1 MQMPTALLPRA
12 FEHVGHARKFTVLD
26 LGSPTSA
33 SVRFFNQFNCRVHF
47 AGLLDPDEDEDEDG
61 LGLQVPS
68 HVRFDVCLFWDVLN
82 YLEADVL
89 HSVLEVV
96 TARLGES
103 CRAHGFLAFSQAV
116 SFSGL
121 RFGIEAVDRLRVEC
135 GRNPVPH
142 VRTWRDVETALWPLA
157 NAAATLLQGNRQELL
172 LINQSS

>member
-26 LGSPTSA
+26 LGSATSA

-47 AGLLDPDEDEDEDG
+47 AGLLDPDEDDDG
-61 LGLQVPS
+61 LGFQVPS

-82 YLEADVL
+82 YLDSDVL
-89 HSVLEVV
+89 RSVLKVV
-96 TARLGES
+96 TAHLGQG
-103 CRAHGFLAFSQAV
+103 CRAHGYLAFSQAV
-116 SFSGL
+116 PFSGL
-121 RFGIEAVDRLRVEC
+121 RFGIEAVDRLQVEG

-142 VRTWRDVETALWPLA
+142 VRIWRDLETALWPLA

-172 LINQSS
+172 LVNQSS